1 MEYQPRPGE
10 FEGFLD
16 YICIFHAQQKH
27 KTQNCD
33 RLQGFIDEVLKMAK
47 GGRSREK
54 AQIT

>member
-16 YICIFHAQQKH
+16 YICIFHAQRKH

-47 GGRSREK
+47 GGDQEK
-54 AQIT
+54 KPK